1 MIAVIDYGTASPE
14 LISLLRTVAGTDY
27 KITINEYDI
36 LKADGIILPNIS
48 DPISAAKRLKIMN
61 LFSQLRLMNKP
72 VLGLGSGFLLMC
84 EYMRTN
90 TDGLGY
96 FPYCFSE
103 ADPLKMKQGNYKTV
117 ITNRIS
123 LLEYLPEEC
132 SLYYDRIYKVPNDVL
147 ECMELKEKG
156 HSTGVACDN
165 HYAFQFL
172 PELSGEHGV
181 TFMRNFVS
189 LVGSSQS

>member
-1 MIAVIDYGTASPE
+1 MIAVIDYGTASSE
-14 LISLLRTVAGTDY
+14 LITLMGSTAGTNY
-27 KITINEYDI
+27 KVTINEYDI
-36 LKADGIILPNIS
+36 LKSDGIILPNIA

-84 EYMRTN
+84 EYMKTN

-103 ADPLKMKQGNYKTV
+103 ADPVKIKPGNYITV
-117 ITNRIS
+117 ITNKIS
-123 LLEYLPEEC
+123 LLENLPDEC

-156 HSTGVACDN
+156 LSTGVACDN

-181 TFMRNFVS
+181 IFMKNFIS
-189 LVGSSQS
+189 LVGSN